1 MQGTPMLT
9 DNGKNILSKS
19 IANKVPIILSSIA
32 LGDGISSN
40 IPITEMINIVLKKE
54 IENYS
59 YDNGQAYVR
68 STFTNENLSEGFYVR
83 EIGIYAVDPDNES
96 ELLFSYISSGD
107 NEADYFS
114 PGTGTVILK
123 EIIELATG
131 FSGSQDI
138 HLTIDSSTAMVTV
151 DEFNNKVGEI
161 NQVVAEKAN
170 KKDIPTSLPAN
181 GGNAD
186 TVGGK
191 QASEFANVT
200 HTHDDRYYNESE
212 IDLKLGAKANSSHTH
227 TKGQITD
234 FPATL
239 PASGGNADT
248 VDGVHISVVTA
259 LPSSRDAS
267 TLYLVK
273 G

>member
-1 MQGTPMLT
+1 MATETTNLKLNKPDKT
-9 DNGKNILSKS
+9 DFYNIDIVNTNMDKIDGAIAGK
-19 IANKVPIILSSIA
+19 
-32 LGDGISSN
+32 
-40 IPITEMINIVLKKE
+40 
-54 IENYS
+54 
-59 YDNGQAYVR
+59 
-68 STFTNENLSEGFYVR
+68 
-83 EIGIYAVDPDNES
+83 
-96 ELLFSYISSGD
+96 
-107 NEADYFS
+107 AD
-114 PGTGTVILK
+114 
-123 EIIELATG
+123 
-131 FSGSQDI
+131 
-138 HLTIDSSTAMVTV
+138 
-151 DEFNNKVGEI
+151 
-161 NQVVAEKAN
+161 

-200 HTHDDRYYNESE
+200 HTHDDRYYTGSE
-212 IDLKLGAKANSSHTH
+212 IDLKLGAKANSNHTH